1 MGSYNMSL
9 LAQMIVKFVGKAVSL
24 PKRSLDKDI
33 KKPTEEA
40 AVSPNLE
47 KSLVPKEKE
56 ESTSAS
62 SLTKW
67 DGLLNL
73 IMMMGV
79 VIILK
84 LFLGLLVG
92 SSTNN
97 NRYDEVF
104 PAVNFVPKIDLLPL
118 SLLLY
123 PVFAMLLIYRIE
135 FLLSRRQIRW
145 ECALVLYVVV
155 ITTGLA
161 MPVVSLRRVENL
173 DLLIQNLVVC
183 LFFIILTL
191 KLVSFIQVNKR
202 FREKPKPENKENI
215 EYPSNLSLSNL
226 AYFWLSPTLVY
237 RPQESSCKEI
247 RVGFTEKKVVEV
259 FVLQAIA
266 RQGML
271 LMPHVVEESLEAA
284 DNEDLLLFSERFLT
298 LAFAFS
304 IVWLISFYL
313 VFVSFLQLMA
323 EISRSQ
329 DRVFFHAW
337 WNATTMDEFWRRWNL
352 PVRRWCVKHIYVP
365 FVESEFNKS
374 SAMLA
379 VFVTSA
385 ILHEYM
391 ISCPIQV
398 TGHFALVGFLGQPPL
413 MKMSK
418 YVKNRYGSRA
428 GNLLVWSFL
437 VFGNTSGV
445 IVYYKEVL
453 RDL

>member
-40 AVSPNLE
+40 AVSPNQE

-56 ESTSAS
+56 GSTFAS

-84 LFLGLLVG
+84 LFLRLLVD
-92 SSTNN
+92 SSTNIK
-97 NRYDEVF
+97 YDEVF

-202 FREKPKPENKENI
+202 FREKPKPENKGSI
-215 EYPSNLSLSNL
+215 EYPANLSLSNL

-237 RPQESSCKEI
+237 RPQESPCKEI
-247 RVGFTEKKVVEV
+247 RVGFTVKKVVEV

-271 LMPHVVEESLEAA
+271 LMPNVVEESLEAA
-284 DNEDLLLFSERFLT
+284 DNEDLLLFLERFLT
-298 LAFAFS
+298 LAFAFN

-323 EISRSQ
+323 E
-329 DRVFFHAW
+329 
-337 WNATTMDEFWRRWNL
+337 
-352 PVRRWCVKHIYVP
+352 
-365 FVESEFNKS
+365 
-374 SAMLA
+374 
-379 VFVTSA
+379 
-385 ILHEYM
+385 
-391 ISCPIQV
+391 
-398 TGHFALVGFLGQPPL
+398 
-413 MKMSK
+413 
-418 YVKNRYGSRA
+418 
-428 GNLLVWSFL
+428 
-437 VFGNTSGV
+437 
-445 IVYYKEVL
+445 
-453 RDL
+453 

>member
-1 MGSYNMSL
+1 MSL
-9 LAQMIVKFVGKAVSL
+9 LAQMIVNFVGKAVSL
-24 PKRSLDKDI
+24 PKRSLDKDT

-62 SLTKW
+62 SLSKW

-92 SSTNN
+92 SSTNSK
-97 NRYDEVF
+97 YDEVF
-104 PAVNFVPKIDLLPL
+104 PAINFVPKIDLLPL

-145 ECALVLYVVV
+145 ECALVFYAVV

-161 MPVVSLRRVENL
+161 MPVVSLRRIENL
-173 DLLIQNLVVC
+173 DLLLQNLVVC

-202 FREKPKPENKENI
+202 FREKPESTESI
-215 EYPSNLSLSNL
+215 EYPANLSIINL
-226 AYFWLSPTLVY
+226 VCFWLSPTLVY
-237 RPQESSCKEI
+237 QPQESPCNKI
-247 RVGFTEKKVVEV
+247 RVEFIVKKVVEV
-259 FVLQAIA
+259 FFLQAIA

-271 LMPHVVEESLEAA
+271 LMPQVVEESLRAV
-284 DNEDLLLFSERFLT
+284 DNEDLLLFLERFLT
-298 LAFAFS
+298 LAFAFN
-304 IVWLISFYL
+304 IVWLVSFYL

-323 EISRSQ
+323 ELSRSQ
-329 DRVFFHAW
+329 DRVFFQAW
-337 WNATTMDEFWRRWNL
+337 WNASTMDEFWRRWNL
-352 PVRRWCVKHIYVP
+352 PVHRWCVKHIYVP
-365 FVESEFNKS
+365 FVESKYNKS

-418 YVKNRYGSRA
+418 YVKSRYGSRA

-445 IVYYKEVL
+445 LAYYKEVL